1 MDNYWNFEVIRDA
14 DTVWSSSFQQRWQ
27 QMLNSSEDKN
37 NYFTVQHLR
46 DWLHKEM
53 KAEVKPAKLQFF
65 FTLGTQK
72 EDGSMAFMPFVIE
85 KSGIFKRCVTVMK
98 VIGCS
103 DGDLHDPL
111 FTGKEYHREF
121 HEDYYRELSLLL
133 QSEKKVDKIIID
145 GLSEPILGQ
154 QFYCDEHTMPQAL
167 RDKIAPFR
175 KAFDNGCVGN
185 IYNMIY
191 YRDTLM
197 SEWRGHKK
205 QEVKA
210 LLGT

>member
-1 MDNYWNFEVIRDA
+1 MDNYWTFEVIRDA
-14 DTVWSSSFQQRWQ
+14 DILWSSSFQQRWK
-27 QMLNSSEDKN
+27 QMLSDSEDKN
-37 NYFTVQHLR
+37 NYFTIQHSR
-46 DWLHKEM
+46 DWLDKEA
-53 KAEVKPAKLQFF
+53 KGEGSPVKLQPF
-65 FTLGTQK
+65 FTIGTQK
-72 EDGSMAFMPFVIE
+72 DDGSLAFMPFVVE
-85 KSGIFKRCVTVMK
+85 RNGIFKRHVTIMK
-98 VIGCS
+98 IIGCG

-133 QSEKKVDKIIID
+133 QAEKKVDKIIID

-154 QFYCDEHTMPQAL
+154 QFYCNEQKMSQTQY
-167 RDKIAPFR
+167 DKIEAFR

-185 IYNMIY
+185 IYNMVY
-191 YRDTLM
+191 YRDTLI